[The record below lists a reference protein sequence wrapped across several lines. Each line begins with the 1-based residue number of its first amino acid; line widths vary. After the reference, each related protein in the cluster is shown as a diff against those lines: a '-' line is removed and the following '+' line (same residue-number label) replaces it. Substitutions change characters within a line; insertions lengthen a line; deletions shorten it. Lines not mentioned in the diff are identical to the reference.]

1 MEFDRRGFD
10 RQVGLRM
17 QRARKAR
24 GITQEQLAARI
35 GLPRP
40 SYANIES
47 GRQRIP
53 IDVVWRVA
61 VVLAVS
67 IATLVPEPLNSRKP
81 GLASVVVPISSA
93 VSFQAALPG
102 MSQGSY
108 SLDLPLEFSPLTTL
122 TTGWRQGSSD
132 EEG

>member
-24 GITQEQLAARI
+24 GITQEQLATRI

-67 IATLVPEPLNSRKP
+67 IATLVPEPLNSRRA
-81 GLASVVVPISSA
+81 GAASVVVPISSA
-93 VSFQAALPG
+93 ASFQTGISTLSPA
-102 MSQGSY
+102 SY
-108 SLDLPLEFSPLTTL
+108 SLDLPLEFSPLTT
-122 TTGWRQGSSD
+122 TTGWGNSSS